1 MATSSVHV
9 CLAHRTC
16 NAKAA
21 CSIHAVGR
29 ILFFYGSFCVPLA
42 FFSVAFPLFSFSS
55 SLPLLLCCYRCQ
67 EKYGR
72 RHGLTDES
80 RRWVQVKESASAAP
94 ARQPLELGTPYSSV
108 ANTVTAVG
116 TQAAIPIGTACG
128 TSPTTTSTK
137 PLCSPPPRAASHASH
152 ASQATGPG
160 RGQVVQGG
168 ARLTGQH
175 PGPRGLCVYRRPQ
188 TKGQRG
194 TQCVAVLESLTRSE

>member
-1 MATSSVHV
+1 MFDPR
-9 CLAHRTC
+9 CGQNFIFLW
-16 NAKAA
+16 
-21 CSIHAVGR
+21 
-29 ILFFYGSFCVPLA
+29 FFLRSA
-42 FFSVAFPLFSFSS
+42 R
-55 SLPLLLCCYRCQ
+55 LLLCCLPPLLLLIVAAAAALLLSLPREIWQ
-67 EKYGR
+67 TPWSD
-72 RHGLTDES
+72 LTDENQP
-80 RRWVQVKESASAAP
+80 WVQVKESASAAP

-108 ANTVTAVG
+108 ANTVTVVG
-116 TQAAIPIGTACG
+116 TQEAIPIGTACG
-128 TSPTTTSTK
+128 MSLTTTPTK
-137 PLCSPPPRAASHASH
+137 PLCSPLPQAASH